1 MMKPLYVIVLS
12 ILVGVGFF
20 VTYALRGDVLPG
32 IVGGILAAILLYVV
46 ILRFDQQTEARR
58 RNRR

>member
-1 MMKPLYVIVLS
+1 MKPLHVIVLS

-46 ILRFDQQTEARR
+46 ILRFGQQHEQRR
-58 RNRR
+58 RDRR

>member
-1 MMKPLYVIVLS
+1 MKPLHVIVIS

-46 ILRFDQQTEARR
+46 ILRFGQQHEQRR
-58 RNRR
+58 RDRR